1 MTLTSLFST
10 VLDLTAAG
18 SIAIVCVLLARLVLN
33 RAPKWISYALWA
45 VVLFRLL
52 CPVSYTVELPYAARI
67 ETPQL
72 AEYLQAAPA
81 EQKSIRPG
89 SSR

>member
-33 RAPKWISYALWA
+33 HRKPREPDAGPDDANRPDGNTAEHRS
-45 VVLFRLL
+45 
-52 CPVSYTVELPYAARI
+52 AR
-67 ETPQL
+67 TGHPG
-72 AEYLQAAPA
+72 PA
-81 EQKSIRPG
+81 GDQ
-89 SSR
+89 